1 MKSFVNI
8 LLFVCLCNFA
18 FAQNKEYHFDNTF
31 TIKVSDKMELKN
43 PDDLYSHYTGS
54 SNNGTIIFQQ
64 KGLSKMSQSA
74 FQTYCRIMMKCFD
87 DPNGELPS
95 VGDDWTDYFDS
106 SDLYDFEQAA
116 YDELAPPQ
124 KMVSKPEASFVK
136 TQNFQCIQVRYVRTG
151 DKGNVTV
158 KIYYFFNRYKAVKLI
173 TSYRIS
179 DGYIWADV
187 VDEAFKS
194 FKWDKIY

>member
-1 MKSFVNI
+1 MKKTIIFCM
-8 LLFVCLCNFA
+8 LLALCSSL
-18 FAQNKEYHFDNTF
+18 FAQNKEYHFANAF

-87 DPNGELPS
+87 DTNGELPS

-136 TQNFQCIQVRYVRTG
+136 TQNFQCIKVQYVRTG

-158 KIYYFFNRYKAVKLI
+158 RIYYFFNRYKAVKMI
-173 TSYRIS
+173 TSYRNS